1 MTKPSWYKRRILTVN
16 NEFDREAVRHVQRV
30 LSLEE
35 SGELDERTVMKIR
48 GLQYIFNLP
57 MTGYIDDAT
66 AEEVERIFP
75 FGA

>member
-1 MTKPSWYKRRILTVN
+1 MTKPSWYNKRILAVN

-35 SGELDERTVMKIR
+35 SGELDDNTVIKIR
-48 GLQYIFNLP
+48 GIQYVFNLP
-57 MTGYIDDAT
+57 MTGIIDDAT

>member
-1 MTKPSWYKRRILTVN
+1 MKPSWYKKRILTVN
-16 NEFDREAVRHVQRV
+16 NEFDREAVRHIQRV

-35 SGELDERTVMKIR
+35 SGELDERTTMKIR

-75 FGA
+75 YGA